1 MMNRHVTPVLKLVS
15 VIAILDRISDYNQD
29 ILDGPGFGSQGSKLR
44 ADPFGDIKD
53 QCLPGDPERIAPT
66 PFLQTF
72 IRETNPQLARI
83 GIEISVGP
91 IELLA
96 VYINNPNKLLAF
108 ISSTPA
114 NLGDSE
120 QFGRLAHLIEPS
132 LRDLVD
138 EQDSQNSYERQ
149 ELLRQ
154 FRELFDDLSKRGC
167 LPDLATSKPLLIAA
181 ENGYLAEYLRLDQ
194 NNLLNPEMG
203 PDKWHVNLAPNRVHM
218 LWQNAIE
225 ILGDLNASPITSI
238 PGRVLGELLQDGLRA
253 FQEDLR
259 SGTLQ
264 NTGARSQYEG
274 VYNIAKLDLAD
285 KLERASIQ

>member
-1 MMNRHVTPVLKLVS
+1 MMNRQITPIVKLVS

-29 ILDGPGFGSQGSKLR
+29 LMDGFSFGSQGSKLR
-44 ADPFGDIKD
+44 ADTFGDIKD
-53 QCLPGDPERIAPT
+53 ECLQGDPERMAPT

-83 GIEISVGP
+83 GIELSVGP

-96 VYINNPNKLLAF
+96 VYIYNPNKLLAF
-108 ISSTPA
+108 ISSTPT

-120 QFGRLAHLIEPS
+120 QFGRLADLIEPS
-132 LRDLVD
+132 LRCLVD
-138 EQDSQNSYERQ
+138 EQDCENSYERQ
-149 ELLRQ
+149 ELLRN

-167 LPDLATSKPLLIAA
+167 LADLANSKPLLIAA

-225 ILGDLNASPITSI
+225 ILGELNAGPIASI
-238 PGRVLGELLQDGLRA
+238 PSRLLGDLLQDGLRA

-259 SGTLQ
+259 RGTLQ

-274 VYNIAKLDLAD
+274 VYNIAKFDLAD
-285 KLERASIQ
+285 RLERASIQ

>member
-29 ILDGPGFGSQGSKLR
+29 ILDGTGFGSQGSKLR

-53 QCLPGDPERIAPT
+53 ECLQGDPERMAPT

-83 GIEISVGP
+83 GIELSVGP

-96 VYINNPNKLLAF
+96 VYIYNPNKLHAF
-108 ISSTPA
+108 ISNTPA
-114 NLGDSE
+114 NVGDSE
-120 QFGRLAHLIEPS
+120 QLGRLADLIEPS
-132 LRDLVD
+132 LRCLVD
-138 EQDSQNSYERQ
+138 EQDCENSYERQ
-149 ELLRQ
+149 ELLRN

-167 LPDLATSKPLLIAA
+167 LADLAASKPLLIAA

-225 ILGDLNASPITSI
+225 ILGDLNASPIASV
-238 PGRVLGELLQDGLRA
+238 PARGLRALLQDGLRA
-253 FQEDLR
+253 FQEDLK
-259 SGTLQ
+259 SGALQ
-264 NTGARSQYEG
+264 DTDAKRQYDG
-274 VYNIAKLDLAD
+274 VYKIAKLDLTD
-285 KLERASIQ
+285 RLERASIQ